1 MNRTEVQMLASPLVS
16 VTMEL
21 LIGGHHD
28 WVIHDTPRYASAFI
42 QQDADDR
49 DLVGLSPMSPKGG

>member
-1 MNRTEVQMLASPLVS
+1 MLASPSVS